1 MVKLGRE
8 HSRKSKARRRP
19 EVASSPPFLVPG
31 LFPADGGKRLNEGLI
46 DGGQVDID
54 KAAAVS
60 ANHPV
65 LIDTED

>member
-1 MVKLGRE
+1 MAYRSGLI
-8 HSRKSKARRRP
+8 
-19 EVASSPPFLVPG
+19 PPFLVPG
-31 LFPADGGKRLNEGLI
+31 LSPADDSECLNEDLI
-46 DGGQVDID
+46 NGDRVDID